1 MDHLE
6 LQKTEAILF
15 TFRQVTKYFTEVFGK
30 LVPGG
35 HGQLVMQTGNKEET
49 ELPASIEVQIPITKR
64 RGLLFLN
71 QWNGNGY

>member
-6 LQKTEAILF
+6 LRKTEAILF

-35 HGQLVMQTGNKEET
+35 HAQLVMQTGNREET
-49 ELPASIEVQIPITKR
+49 ELPGTGEV
-64 RGLLFLN
+64 
-71 QWNGNGY
+71 